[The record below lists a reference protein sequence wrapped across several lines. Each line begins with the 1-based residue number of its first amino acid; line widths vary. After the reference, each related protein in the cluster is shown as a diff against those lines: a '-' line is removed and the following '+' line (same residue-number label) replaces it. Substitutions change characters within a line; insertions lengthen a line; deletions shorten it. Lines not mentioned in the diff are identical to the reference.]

1 MQTLQFNYLFSHT
14 RFLTASL
21 TSCPRTLTLCILVR
35 LALSSSGVITDILT
49 PRSSLHLV
57 HLQAICQFVRP
68 LLNHI
73 NGKLTLGLTSGLRR
87 IRVVL
92 VQKQM
97 DRNLRDLPFGRAKL
111 HSKRQASR
119 AISFLFCF
127 LFFKWGSKRS
137 LVKLRGLESSL
148 LCTTTRNLL
157 QGTEPQTL
165 SNSWSFKLLCE
176 LEHHVD

>member
-1 MQTLQFNYLFSHT
+1 MTAIQAPPKKPHAAHSNALQLKEQWDVIAMTATHAQSMQTLQFNYLFSHT

-97 DRNLRDLPFGRAKL
+97 NRNLRDLPFGRAKL

-127 LFFKWGSKRS
+127 LFFK
-137 LVKLRGLESSL
+137 
-148 LCTTTRNLL
+148 
-157 QGTEPQTL
+157 
-165 SNSWSFKLLCE
+165 
-176 LEHHVD
+176 